1 MPGQTAG
8 HLLVPV
14 GGPGPMAGLVFRLW
28 SGLSAE
34 SLGFRDASDEMSL
47 AATSAAGA
55 ANISATSTLDLAPDY
70 PV

>member
-47 AATSAAGA
+47 ATSAAGA
-55 ANISATSTLDLAPDY
+55 ANISATSTLDLASDY